1 MIFELDNYMINFLK
15 LVFKNIFQILSRS
28 NTINIMKGSCQ
39 HFGYFVGRVNGKDGV
54 KEYDKL
60 EVI

>member
-1 MIFELDNYMINFLK
+1 
-15 LVFKNIFQILSRS
+15 
-28 NTINIMKGSCQ
+28 MKGSCQ